1 MKRTL
6 ALTAAALAALSLAA
20 CNQNQGEDEVAE
32 ASAETGVGSNAASNT
47 VQDATGAAVGAASA
61 ATLGRITGGYVSNAA
76 EGDMYEIEAA
86 NIALQKSKNA
96 QIKEL
101 ATMIKADHTKAAAEM
116 KTAVGSAGADVQM
129 PTKLDERR
137 QGFLDNL
144 KQAPADQFDK
154 VWLTQ
159 QEAAHEESLTL
170 HRTYADAGDNA
181 ALKAHA
187 AKSAPIVEKHLEHVR
202 KLDDANAG
210 SNAGGAA
217 AH

>member
-6 ALTAAALAALSLAA
+6 ALTTAMAAALTLSA
-20 CNQNQGEDEVAE
+20 CNRDAGGEDKVAE
-32 ASAETGVGSNAASNT
+32 ASAESGVGSNAASNT

-61 ATLGRITGGYVSNAA
+61 ATLGRTTEGYVSNAA
-76 EGDMYEIEAA
+76 EGDMYEIQAA
-86 NIALQKSKNA
+86 ELALKMSKNA
-96 QIKEL
+96 EIKKL
-101 ATMIKADHTKAAAEM
+101 AQMIKDDHTKAAADM
-116 KTAVGSAGADVQM
+116 KTAVASAQGVQL

-170 HRTYADAGDNA
+170 HRTYADAGDVA

-187 AKSAPIVEKHLEHVR
+187 AKAAPRVEAHLDMVK
-202 KLDDANAG
+202 KLDDANAA
-210 SNAGGAA
+210 SKPAQ
-217 AH
+217 

>member
-32 ASAETGVGSNAASNT
+32 ASAETGVGSNPASNL
-47 VQDATGAAVGAASA
+47 VQDATGAAVGVASA
-61 ATLGRITGGYVSNAA
+61 ATAGRTTQGYVSNAA
-76 EGDMYEIEAA
+76 EGDLYEVQAA
-86 NIALQKSKNA
+86 EIAMTKSNSP

-101 ATMIKADHTKAAAEM
+101 AAMIKKDHTAAAAEM
-116 KTAVGSAGADVQM
+116 MQAVRSAPDATI
-129 PTKLDERR
+129 PPKLDERR

-159 QEAAHEESLTL
+159 QEAAHEEALTL

-187 AKSAPIVEKHLEHVR
+187 AKTAPIIEKHLEHVR
-202 KLDDANAG
+202 RLDEANAG
-210 SNAGGAA
+210 SGGGASQ
-217 AH
+217 

>member
-20 CNQNQGEDEVAE
+20 CNQDQGDDEVAE
-32 ASAETGVGSNAASNT
+32 ASAESGVGSNAASNT

-61 ATLGRITGGYVSNAA
+61 ATLGRTTGGYVSNAA

-187 AKSAPIVEKHLEHVR
+187 AKGAPMIRGHLDQARTIE
-202 KLDDANAG
+202 NALK
-210 SNAGGAA
+210 
-217 AH
+217 

>member
-32 ASAETGVGSNAASNT
+32 ASAESGVGSNPASNT

-61 ATLGRITGGYVSNAA
+61 ATLGRTTGGYVSNAA

-86 NIALQKSKNA
+86 NIALQRSENA
-96 QIKEL
+96 EIKKL
-101 ATMIKADHTKAAAEM
+101 AQMIKDDHTKAAAEM
-116 KTAVGSAGADVQM
+116 KTAVGSAGGDVQM
-129 PTKLDERR
+129 PTKLDERL

-159 QEAAHEESLTL
+159 QEAAHEEALTL
-170 HRTYADAGDNA
+170 HRTYADVGDNA

-187 AKSAPIVEKHLEHVR
+187 AKSAPIIEKHLEHVR
-202 KLDDANAG
+202 KLDNANAG
-210 SNAGGAA
+210 AA
-217 AH
+217 Q